1 MLIKMWSN
9 IHQSYFVVALCVGVI
24 IGTVLAL
31 VFHINYF
38 TSPLYLILVALLLL
52 FIYFCPRFAFLGIAL
67 VAGMILI
74 FVRVAL
80 ELHGE
85 AYIRQFW
92 GQIVTITGTVDG
104 DPNSDEKGTSL
115 KVTNLKF
122 GNEKI
127 ETRGSIYVS
136 LRFNKEIQRADE
148 ITLSGKLTEGFGI
161 YAGYMYKPKVGVIQR
176 PRPGDLILGI
186 RNWFAERIRK
196 MIEEPKVSL
205 GLSYLLG
212 MKSGLSDDLNENLR
226 IVGLTH
232 IVVAS
237 GAHLSI
243 LVEIAR
249 KIFGRLSRFAGLMF
263 STLFIVFFMAMIGW
277 TPSILRAGLM
287 AILSLIVWYFGR
299 KIAPWRLISIVMAFT
314 LIINPMFVINL
325 GWLLS
330 FTSYTGIMILGP
342 KLTKFFY
349 GEKSPKFLA
358 STVLVTVSATLM
370 TLPITLY
377 YFGTVSLISVVANLL
392 ILPTLPLAM
401 GLTFLTGVVMG
412 IPGVELV
419 SGYATT
425 KVLEFHITVVNFFAT
440 LKQFLVEIEP
450 YQWWVFGM
458 YLIFLIPV
466 VFGYLKKSLWYN
478 RRHE

>member
-38 TSPLYLILVALLLL
+38 TSPFYLILVALLLL